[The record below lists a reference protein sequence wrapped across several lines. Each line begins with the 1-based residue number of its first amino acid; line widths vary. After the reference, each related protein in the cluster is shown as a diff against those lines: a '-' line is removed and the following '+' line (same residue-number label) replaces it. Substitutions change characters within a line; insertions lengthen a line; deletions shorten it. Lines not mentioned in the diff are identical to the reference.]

1 MMVYFPFFQCSFLPR
16 FSIKIRTKYFN
27 DNGSSQNVCILF
39 LFVLTR
45 YQKKVIGHFQKVYI
59 PYHGRFLYFNPP
71 PPHPPCFWNFQNGL
85 SLHAL
90 GIRDWNYCEVKL
102 RVKKAWFSTD
112 NAQTSRLFSFYL
124 ISDHKIFISKYFGNA
139 PVDFA

>member
-39 LFVLTR
+39 LFVLWH
-45 YQKKVIGHFQKVYI
+45 YPKKVIGHFQKIYI
-59 PYHGRFLYFNPP
+59 PYHGRFPYFNPAP
-71 PPHPPCFWNFQNGL
+71 L
-85 SLHAL
+85 AL
-90 GIRDWNYCEVKL
+90 GISKMGYPSIPLEYQIETTMRWNC
-102 RVKKAWFSTD
+102 
-112 NAQTSRLFSFYL
+112 
-124 ISDHKIFISKYFGNA
+124 ISKMLCFLQITPKRQDCSVFTLFLTKKCIPKYLGNA

>member
-71 PPHPPCFWNFQNGL
+71 PPPPLLLEFPKWVIPPCP
-85 SLHAL
+85 S

-102 RVKKAWFSTD
+102 HFKKAWFSTD

-124 ISDHKIFISKYFGNA
+124 ISDHKNFISKYFGNA
-139 PVDFA
+139 PVDIA

>member
-45 YQKKVIGHFQKVYI
+45 YQKKKKLGISSKYT
-59 PYHGRFLYFNPP
+59 YHTTEGFHILNPP
-71 PPHPPCFWNFQNGL
+71 PPPHLAFGMSKMGYPSMPLEFQIETTMRWN
-85 SLHAL
+85 
-90 GIRDWNYCEVKL
+90 C
-102 RVKKAWFSTD
+102 
-112 NAQTSRLFSFYL
+112 
-124 ISDHKIFISKYFGNA
+124 ISKTLCFLQVT
-139 PVDFA
+139 PKHQDCSVFTLFLTKKIHPKISW

>member
-71 PPHPPCFWNFQNGL
+71 PPTPLAFG
-85 SLHAL
+85 
-90 GIRDWNYCEVKL
+90 
-102 RVKKAWFSTD
+102 
-112 NAQTSRLFSFYL
+112 
-124 ISDHKIFISKYFGNA
+124 ISKMGYPSMPLEFEIETTVRWNCMSKRHGFLQITPKHQDCSVFTLFLTIKFSSQNILVTL
-139 PVDFA
+139 P

>member
-71 PPHPPCFWNFQNGL
+71 PPPHPPCFWNFQNGL

-90 GIRDWNYCEVKL
+90 QEFEIETTVRWNC
-102 RVKKAWFSTD
+102 
-112 NAQTSRLFSFYL
+112 
-124 ISDHKIFISKYFGNA
+124 ISKRHGFLQITPKHQDCSVFTLFLTIKTSSQNILVTL
-139 PVDFA
+139 P